1 MMGTNESRFDNSERY
16 RDLGCAISY
25 YRKRK
30 GLTQE
35 QLAEKLSVTR
45 QTLAKWENGEA
56 SPTID
61 DCIRMADIFDIT
73 VNDLAADIAEEDL
86 DFVAP
91 KGKHIFGLVTVG
103 ERGQIVIPKDARD
116 IFKIKPGD
124 KLLVLGDEEQGIAI
138 VKADAFQSFASV
150 VLEGLKKKGEL

>member
-1 MMGTNESRFDNSERY
+1 MIDMNIKHF
-16 RDLGCAISY
+16 
-25 YRKRK
+25 RKRCR
-30 GLTQE
+30 LTQE
-35 QLAEKLSVTR
+35 QLAEKISVTR

-73 VNDLAADIAEEDL
+73 INDLAADMKEEEL
-86 DFVAP
+86 DFVSP

-116 IFKIKPGD
+116 IFAINPGD
-124 KLLVLGDEEQGIAI
+124 KLLVMGDEQQGLAI
-138 VKADAFQSFASV
+138 VKTDALQSFASFI
-150 VLEGLKKKGEL
+150 LEAMKKKGEL

>member
-1 MMGTNESRFDNSERY
+1 M
-16 RDLGCAISY
+16 
-25 YRKRK
+25 
-30 GLTQE
+30 
-35 QLAEKLSVTR
+35 TR

-103 ERGQIVIPKDARD
+103 ERGQIVIPKDARELFA
-116 IFKIKPGD
+116 INPGD
-124 KLLVLGDEEQGIAI
+124 KLLVMGDEKQGIAI
-138 VKADAFQSFASV
+138 VKADAFQSFASFI
-150 VLEGLKKKGEL
+150 LEAMKKKGEL

>member
-1 MMGTNESRFDNSERY
+1 MIDMNIKYF
-16 RDLGCAISY
+16 
-25 YRKRK
+25 RKRC

-73 VNDLAADIAEEDL
+73 VNDLAADMKEEEL
-86 DFVAP
+86 DFVSP

-103 ERGQIVIPKDARD
+103 ERGQIVIPKDAREVFS
-116 IFKIKPGD
+116 ISPGD

-138 VKADAFQSFASV
+138 VKADAFQSFASFI
-150 VLEGLKKKGEL
+150 LDSLKKKGEL

>member
-1 MMGTNESRFDNSERY
+1 MIDMNIKHF
-16 RDLGCAISY
+16 
-25 YRKRK
+25 RKRC

-73 VNDLAADIAEEDL
+73 VNDLASDMKEEEL
-86 DFVAP
+86 DFVSP

-103 ERGQIVIPKDARD
+103 ERGQDARE
-116 IFKIKPGD
+116 IFAINPGD
-124 KLLVLGDEEQGIAI
+124 KLLVMGDEKQGIAI
-138 VKADAFQSFASV
+138 VKTDALQSFASFI
-150 VLEGLKKKGEL
+150 LEAMKKKGEL

>member
-1 MMGTNESRFDNSERY
+1 MIDMNIKHF
-16 RDLGCAISY
+16 
-25 YRKRK
+25 RKRC

-73 VNDLAADIAEEDL
+73 INDLAAGMKEEEL

-103 ERGQIVIPKDARD
+103 ERGQIVIPKDAREVFS
-116 IFKIKPGD
+116 ISPGD
-124 KLLVLGDEEQGIAI
+124 KLLVLGDEKQGIAI
-138 VKADAFQSFASV
+138 VKADAFQRFASFI
-150 VLEGLKKKGEL
+150 LDSLKKKGEL

>member
-1 MMGTNESRFDNSERY
+1 MIDMNIKHF
-16 RDLGCAISY
+16 
-25 YRKRK
+25 RKRL
-30 GLTQE
+30 GFTQE

-73 VNDLAADIAEEDL
+73 VNDLAADIAEEEL

-103 ERGQIVIPKDARD
+103 ERGQIVIPKDARELFS
-116 IFKIKPGD
+116 INPGD
-124 KLLVLGDEEQGIAI
+124 KLLVMGDEKQGIAI
-138 VKADAFQSFASV
+138 VKADAFQSFASFI
-150 VLEGLKKKGEL
+150 LAAMKKKGEL

>member
-1 MMGTNESRFDNSERY
+1 MIDMNIKHF
-16 RDLGCAISY
+16 
-25 YRKRK
+25 RKRC

-35 QLAEKLSVTR
+35 QLAEQLSVTR

-103 ERGQIVIPKDARD
+103 ERGQIVIPKEARD
-116 IFKIKPGD
+116 KFHITGGTRLI
-124 KLLVLGDEEQGIAI
+124 VLGDESEGIAL
-138 VKADAFQSFASV
+138 VPAELFEAHMKEVMQAAFTQT
-150 VLEGLKKKGEL
+150 EQDE

>member
-1 MMGTNESRFDNSERY
+1 MIDMNIKYF
-16 RDLGCAISY
+16 
-25 YRKRK
+25 RKRC

-61 DCIRMADIFDIT
+61 DCIRMADIFGIT
-73 VNDLAADIAEEDL
+73 VNDLAADMKEEEL
-86 DFVAP
+86 DFVSP

-103 ERGQIVIPKDARD
+103 ERGQIVIPKDAREVFS
-116 IFKIKPGD
+116 ISPGD

-138 VKADAFQSFASV
+138 VKADAFQSFASFI
-150 VLEGLKKKGEL
+150 LDSLKKKGEL

>member
-1 MMGTNESRFDNSERY
+1 MTFAEK
-16 RDLGCAISY
+16 LKAI
-25 YRKRK
+25 RKQT
-30 GLTQE
+30 GFSQE

-73 VNDLAADIAEEDL
+73 INDLAAGMKEEEL

-103 ERGQIVIPKDARD
+103 ERGQIVIPKDARE
-116 IFKIKPGD
+116 IFAINPGD
-124 KLLVLGDEEQGIAI
+124 KLLVMGDEQQGLAI
-138 VKADAFQSFASV
+138 VKTDALQSFASFI
-150 VLEGLKKKGEL
+150 LEAMKKKGEL

>member
-1 MMGTNESRFDNSERY
+1 MIDMNIKHF
-16 RDLGCAISY
+16 
-25 YRKRK
+25 RKRC

-35 QLAEKLSVTR
+35 QLAEKLSVSR

-56 SPTID
+56 SPSID
-61 DCIRMADIFDIT
+61 DCIRMSEIFDVT
-73 VNDLAADIAEEDL
+73 VNDLAADMTEEEL
-86 DFVAP
+86 DFVSP
-91 KGKHIFGLVTVG
+91 KGKHIFGIVTVG

>member
-1 MMGTNESRFDNSERY
+1 MIDMNIKHF
-16 RDLGCAISY
+16 
-25 YRKRK
+25 RKRC

-35 QLAEKLSVTR
+35 QLAEQLSVTR

-73 VNDLAADIAEEDL
+73 VNDLAADMEEEDL
-86 DFVAP
+86 DFVSP

-103 ERGQIVIPKDARD
+103 ERGQIVIPKDARE
-116 IFKIKPGD
+116 IFAINPGD
-124 KLLVLGDEEQGIAI
+124 KLLVMGDEQQGLAI
-138 VKADAFQSFASV
+138 VKTDALQSFASFI
-150 VLEGLKKKGEL
+150 LEAMKKKGEL